1 MATTNF
7 PPDREAEL
15 VTFSANF
22 GAKITLTPTAY
33 GLLAAQATAYNLLQ
47 VAFVNSYNIAQAD
60 ATRSPMNVALK
71 NQAKANLIANI
82 RLLGGIVQRFPAT
95 TNAMRLD
102 LGLPV
107 RVVPAPIPA
116 PSAAPLIDVKSVAG
130 RTASLRLIDA
140 ATPTRRGMPP
150 GVIAA
155 SVFSFVGATAPADL
169 SSWKFEGNTG
179 RTRID
184 VAFPTT
190 VASGA
195 TVWFTAYW
203 FNPRKQGGPVSD
215 PVSANLPGGSVSMA
229 A

>member
-1 MATTNF
+1 MATTF

-15 VTFSANF
+15 VTWANNL
-22 GAKITLTPTAY
+22 GAKITSSPTTY
-33 GLLAAQATAYNLLQ
+33 GLVAGQCTTYNTLLS
-47 VAFVNSYNIAQAD
+47 AFVNSFNIAQAD

-71 NQAKANLIANI
+71 DQAKANLVANI

-107 RVVPAPIPA
+107 RVQRAPIPA
-116 PSAAPLIDVKSVAG
+116 PSSAPMVDVKSVAG
-130 RTASLRLIDA
+130 RIASLRLIDA
-140 ATPTRRGMPP
+140 ANPTRRGLPP
-150 GVIAA
+150 GTIGA
-155 SVFSFVGATAPADL
+155 SVFSFVGASAPADL
-169 SSWKFEGNTG
+169 ASWKFEGNTG
-179 RTRID
+179 RTKFDIS
-184 VAFPTT
+184 FPTT

-203 FNPRKQGGPVSD
+203 FNPRKQTGPVSD